1 MKIRSKISFPT
12 LLSLIVV
19 AIGIITSVSS
29 STTTSSDGNGEYLI
43 GVGSYDMTGPAAGVV
58 MMGYANMNQTTA
70 GVHFRLRARTFI
82 VAESS
87 QGPRF
92 AFVNLDAGMA
102 SQLVNIKVLEK
113 LKSRYLHGSIYANP
127 IMLAIYKVNV
137 KG

>member
-1 MKIRSKISFPT
+1 MKIRSKIPFPT
-12 LLSLIVV
+12 LLSLIGV
-19 AIGIITSVSS
+19 AIGIITSVS

-43 GVGSYDMTGPAAGVV
+43 GVGSYDMTGPAAGVI

-92 AFVNLDAGMA
+92 AFVNLDAGMG

-113 LKSRYLHGSIYANP
+113 LKSRYLHICQSNHTSYIRY
-127 IMLAIYKVNV
+127 IR
-137 KG
+137 